1 MSSLQRRR
9 RRQKAAVYRL
19 FRSSLCGDGE
29 SLSVGQVAEVK
40 GHVQLAVYQLRVS
53 RDDDTVQINVIKIP
67 TCICVTFVQTD
78 KVQKDTEKMK
88 R

>member
-1 MSSLQRRR
+1 MSS

-19 FRSSLCGDGE
+19 FRNSLCGDGE

-40 GHVQLAVYQLRVS
+40 GHVQLAVYQLHVS
-53 RDDDTVQINVIKIP
+53 RDDDRVQINVIKIQ
-67 TCICVTFVQTD
+67 FVSHLFKQT
-78 KVQKDTEKMK
+78 KFRRTQKMK